1 MESEQN
7 VARGSSSARLPHRGA
22 QLRALLDSDAFQADP
37 HSVLREMR
45 GSGPA
50 HRIEPEGAPA
60 QWLITTYREARAVLS
75 DPRVSKRSDSAGLE
89 RGWLV
94 NGTRSDA
101 QPEYLLTV
109 DPPEHSRLRGLVLR
123 SFTAGRL
130 KSMRPRLEQIAREMI
145 DELTTRED
153 ADLVD
158 DFAMVFP
165 LSAICELLG
174 VPTQDGQDFRT
185 WSNIIVAPTAGVEM
199 ETAFASMADYLTA
212 LVAAKRADPGADLLS
227 SLITDVDEDKLTD
240 DELVGM
246 AFVLLVAGHS
256 TTAVLLAT
264 ASLRLMRD
272 PELAQSLRDHPEQI
286 PLAVEEFLRFDSP
299 VQITTERFATE
310 EMAIGE
316 VQIQRGDML
325 IVALNSA
332 NRDTAR
338 FEGADEFDLSRNTIG
353 HLGFGHGIHHCLG
366 APLARLEAE
375 IALRA
380 LLEILPNL
388 ELTVS
393 DEDIEWLPG
402 LLVHG
407 PAHLPVRRVTYN
419 STKFIRSVPSRIR
432 SWW

>member
-1 MESEQN
+1 
-7 VARGSSSARLPHRGA
+7 
-22 QLRALLDSDAFQADP
+22 
-37 HSVLREMR
+37 
-45 GSGPA
+45 
-50 HRIEPEGAPA
+50 
-60 QWLITTYREARAVLS
+60 
-75 DPRVSKRSDSAGLE
+75 
-89 RGWLV
+89 
-94 NGTRSDA
+94 
-101 QPEYLLTV
+101 
-109 DPPEHSRLRGLVLR
+109 
-123 SFTAGRL
+123 
-130 KSMRPRLEQIAREMI
+130 MI

-212 LVAAKRADPGADLLS
+212 LVAAKRADPGADILS

-366 APLARLEAE
+366 TRWRAWKPRSRCAHC
-375 IALRA
+375 LR
-380 LLEILPNL
+380 
-388 ELTVS
+388 S
-393 DEDIEWLPG
+393 C
-402 LLVHG
+402 
-407 PAHLPVRRVTYN
+407 
-419 STKFIRSVPSRIR
+419 RI
-432 SWW
+432 WN